1 MQGVTWHGTVE
12 DHGGGAH
19 RKHESETE
27 EADARPPE
35 PLGTQPQ
42 PHQPPYWR
50 DDGWEWNG
58 AGWRRTGQ
66 VSPQA
71 DDDDDDQHFKEV
83 RAALDEDEDED
94 EEEGEEKRPYDPA
107 LAGPN

>member
-27 EADARPPE
+27 EADARPPD
-35 PLGTQPQ
+35 PLWTQ

-58 AGWRRTGQ
+58 AGWRRTGSRSPEWRRTGQ

-71 DDDDDDQHFKEV
+71 DEDDDDQHFKEV
-83 RAALDEDEDED
+83 D

-107 LAGPN
+107 LAGPI

>member
-1 MQGVTWHGTVE
+1 MTN
-12 DHGGGAH
+12 
-19 RKHESETE
+19 
-27 EADARPPE
+27 EADAGPPV
-35 PLGTQPQ
+35 PSWTQ

-71 DDDDDDQHFKEV
+71 DEDDDDQHFKEV
-83 RAALDEDEDED
+83 D

-107 LAGPN
+107 LAGPI